1 MRNPGKLL
9 LLEFGIQ
16 SFGIKNLTLGI
27 QNLANDCNLESRIQ
41 DCIALYVRWGKF
53 KRKEWSKQTQS
64 KWWTINVR
72 ESKINVVPCFIP
84 GAASRQDE
92 ANHVLRLAIRGTNFA
107 YLNRSG
113 FQASVV
119 YAMWS
124 IKAIAAHA
132 DVLLARHTIFP
143 KQRRLS
149 PLRSLHWILSTS
161 DVYGLSSGF
170 FFFFVFCCFFF
181 FSFCSFCYYHY
192 RYLTLVCLF
201 VCLLFRGYIMGSFRP
216 CYIKQKQRT

>member
-9 LLEFGIQ
+9 LVEFGIQ

-72 ESKINVVPCFIP
+72 ESKVNVVPCFIP

-107 YLNRSG
+107 YLNHSG

-149 PLRSLHWILSTS
+149 GIRSLQFCRQVTSTAFLA
-161 DVYGLSSGF
+161 VF
-170 FFFFVFCCFFF
+170 FVFLFFFVAFAIIII
-181 FSFCSFCYYHY
+181 
-192 RYLTLVCLF
+192 V
-201 VCLLFRGYIMGSFRP
+201 I
-216 CYIKQKQRT
+216 

>member
-9 LLEFGIQ
+9 LVEFGIQ

-72 ESKINVVPCFIP
+72 ESKVNVVPCFIP

-92 ANHVLRLAIRGTNFA
+92 ANYVLRLAIRGTNFT
-107 YLNRSG
+107 YLNHSG

-149 PLRSLHWILSTS
+149 GYGHCTEFCRQVTSTAFLA
-161 DVYGLSSGF
+161 VF
-170 FFFFVFCCFFF
+170 FVFLFFFVAFAIIII
-181 FSFCSFCYYHY
+181 
-192 RYLTLVCLF
+192 V
-201 VCLLFRGYIMGSFRP
+201 I
-216 CYIKQKQRT
+216 

>member
-1 MRNPGKLL
+1 M
-9 LLEFGIQ
+9 EFGIQ
-16 SFGIKNLTLGI
+16 SLGIKNSTLGI
-27 QNLANDCNLESRIQ
+27 QNLANDCNLQSRIQ
-41 DCIALYVRWGKF
+41 DCTGLYVRWGKF

-72 ESKINVVPCFIP
+72 ESKVNAVPCFIP
-84 GAASRQDE
+84 GTASRQDE

-107 YLNRSG
+107 YLNHLG

-149 PLRSLHWILSTS
+149 RLRSLQFCRHVTSTAFLA
-161 DVYGLSSGF
+161 VF
-170 FFFFVFCCFFF
+170 FFCFCFCLCFCFFFVAFAIIVIVIDRLFACF
-181 FSFCSFCYYHY
+181 
-192 RYLTLVCLF
+192 
-201 VCLLFRGYIMGSFRP
+201 
-216 CYIKQKQRT
+216 

>member
-9 LLEFGIQ
+9 LVEFGIQ

-41 DCIALYVRWGKF
+41 DCIALCVRWGKF

-72 ESKINVVPCFIP
+72 ESKVNVVPCFIP

-107 YLNRSG
+107 YLNHSG

-149 PLRSLHWILSTS
+149 RLRSLHWILSTS
-161 DVYGLSSGF
+161 DVYGLSSWF
-170 FFFFVFCCFFF
+170 FFFFF
-181 FSFCSFCYYHY
+181 FCSFSYYHY
-192 RYLTLVCLF
+192 RYLTF
-201 VCLLFRGYIMGSFRP
+201 VCLLVCLLLRGYIMGSFRP

>member
-9 LLEFGIQ
+9 LVEFGIQ

-27 QNLANDCNLESRIQ
+27 QNLANDCNLEFRIQ

-72 ESKINVVPCFIP
+72 ESKVNVVPCFIP

-107 YLNRSG
+107 YLNHSG
-113 FQASVV
+113 FQASAV
-119 YAMWS
+119 YATWS

-143 KQRRLS
+143 KQRRLFQ
-149 PLRSLHWILSTS
+149 LRSLQFCRQVTSTAFLA
-161 DVYGLSSGF
+161 V
-170 FFFFVFCCFFF
+170 
-181 FSFCSFCYYHY
+181 CYYDY
-192 RYLTLVCLF
+192 RYWPLVCLF
-201 VCLLFRGYIMGSFRP
+201 FCLLLRNYIMGSFRP

>member
-9 LLEFGIQ
+9 LVEFGIQ

-41 DCIALYVRWGKF
+41 DFIALYVRWGKF

-72 ESKINVVPCFIP
+72 ESKVNVVPCFIP

-92 ANHVLRLAIRGTNFA
+92 ANYVLRLAIRGTNFT
-107 YLNRSG
+107 YLNHSG

-149 PLRSLHWILSTS
+149 RLRSLHWILSTS
-161 DVYGLSSGF
+161 DVYGLSSCF
-170 FFFFVFCCFFF
+170 FFFFF
-181 FSFCSFCYYHY
+181 FCSFCYYHY
-192 RYLTLVCLF
+192 RYLTFVCLF
-201 VCLLFRGYIMGSFRP
+201 VCLFAFKGLYHG
-216 CYIKQKQRT
+216 